1 MMNVIKSHDL
11 YPNLFHIEQR
21 RNSLAGLLTQI
32 IATRLFKST
41 NKNRIGIYI
50 AFTIEFIG
58 ETRKK

>member
-11 YPNLFHIEQR
+11 YPNLFHIEQL

-50 AFTIEFIG
+50 AF
-58 ETRKK
+58 KN